1 MSFTVRDSFP
11 QEHAFYADRRRS
23 SHTRSYCPPSSSG
36 ETGNAHRPHLVRA
49 CAVVPFVRGLWAAEI
64 SALQIIEDV
73 GEVAFK
79 FVPLL
84 MQAQARR

>member
-1 MSFTVRDSFP
+1 MLTALTWFAPARLYLL
-11 QEHAFYADRRRS
+11 QEA
-23 SHTRSYCPPSSSG
+23 SG
-36 ETGNAHRPHLVRA
+36 
-49 CAVVPFVRGLWAAEI
+49 AAGI